1 MDDTFAAPVDQWTM
15 LDPAYIR
22 LKRLMVLIV
31 WGIEAVILLVTIG
44 LGYRWWAAGL
54 FAVVAIGFIGYRW
67 WRVPRMYRAWGYAE
81 RDIDLYIRQ
90 GVWER
95 RMTVVPYGRMQLVTV
110 NSGPVERTFGLA
122 TVTLETASSGT
133 NATIP
138 GLAVADADALRDRLS
153 ELGEQQAVGL

>member
-81 RDIDLYIRQ
+81 RDIDLYMQ
-90 GVWER
+90 GR
-95 RMTVVPYGRMQLVTV
+95 LK
-110 NSGPVERTFGLA
+110 L
-122 TVTLETASSGT
+122 
-133 NATIP
+133 
-138 GLAVADADALRDRLS
+138 DALISRRIKL
-153 ELGEQQAVGL
+153 EQINEAFDEMRSGGIARSVIMFDQ